1 MKIGKRKWWVRQYWE
16 ALKREKG
23 FAAGLIMCL
32 VNIPLCFF
40 EEKIDWT
47 EALAWLTAAV
57 WCFIAVRIDLEK
69 KIREF
74 EDLIRKYQVR

>member
-1 MKIGKRKWWVRQYWE
+1 MPCEYP
-16 ALKREKG
+16 A
-23 FAAGLIMCL
+23 
-32 VNIPLCFF
+32 CFF

-57 WCFIAVRIDLEK
+57 WCFIALMMSVRIDLEK